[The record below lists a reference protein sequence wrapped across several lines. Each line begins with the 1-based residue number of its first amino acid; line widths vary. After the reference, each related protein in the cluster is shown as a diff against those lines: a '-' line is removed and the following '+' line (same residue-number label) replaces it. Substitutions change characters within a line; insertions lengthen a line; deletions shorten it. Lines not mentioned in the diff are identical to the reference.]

1 MVRGDV
7 HAIALPRGRG
17 RVQSGRRY
25 AVVIQADGL
34 MALST
39 VAICPTSQSVRAASY
54 RPEIELRGDRTHV
67 LCELVGHVDPN
78 RLGDR
83 VGYLSLD
90 EIDAVDDAL
99 RLVLSLR

>member
-1 MVRGDV
+1 
-7 HAIALPRGRG
+7 
-17 RVQSGRRY
+17 
-25 AVVIQADGL
+25 VVVQADGM

-39 VAICPTSQSVRAASY
+39 VAICPTSKSALAASY
-54 RPEIELRGDRTHV
+54 RPEIELQGERTYV
-67 LCELVGHVDPN
+67 LCEMVGHVDVS

-83 VGYLSLD
+83 VGHLGLD

>member
-7 HAIALPRGRG
+7 HAITLPRARG
-17 RVQSGRRY
+17 RAQSGRRY
-25 AVVIQADGL
+25 AVVVQADGM

-39 VAICPTSQSVRAASY
+39 VAICPTSQSALAASF
-54 RPEIELRGDRTHV
+54 RPQVELGGDKTHV
-67 LCELVGHVDPN
+67 LCEMVGSVDVS

-83 VGYLSLD
+83 VGHLGLN
-90 EIDAVDDAL
+90 EMDAVDDAL

>member
-1 MVRGDV
+1 VVRGDV
-7 HAIALPRGRG
+7 HAVTLPTGRG
-17 RVQSGRRY
+17 RAQSGRRY
-25 AVVIQADGL
+25 AVVVQADGM

-39 VAICPTSQSVRAASY
+39 VAICPTSQSALGASY
-54 RPEIELRGDRTHV
+54 RPEIELKGDRTRV
-67 LCELVGHVDPN
+67 LCEMVGHIDAS

-83 VGYLSLD
+83 VGHLSLG